1 MSSFGELIIEARE
14 KASQKKSGEA
24 TVEAKDCSCS
34 VTVSRFSE
42 GSFFRQGVP
51 VPLKDRPNNHGS
63 TLEHYDPCAEHEF
76 RPRVLAAR
84 AN

>member
-1 MSSFGELIIEARE
+1 MQSFGELIIQARE

-24 TVEAKDCSCS
+24 TVESKDCPCS

-42 GSFFRQGVP
+42 GSYFRQGVP

-63 TLEHYDPCAEHEF
+63 TLEHYEPCLEHEF
-76 RPRVLAAR
+76 RSRM
-84 AN
+84 